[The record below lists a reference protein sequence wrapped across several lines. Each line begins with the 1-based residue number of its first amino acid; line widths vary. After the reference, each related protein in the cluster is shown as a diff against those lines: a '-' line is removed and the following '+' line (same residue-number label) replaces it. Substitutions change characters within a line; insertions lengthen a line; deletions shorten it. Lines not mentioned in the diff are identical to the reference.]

1 MAPDDRANELGDA
14 SLEGLVGPPDE
25 LLGGTPAAGLGG
37 EAAESAELDPE
48 ELQRRTE
55 AVAAVPEAIAELEIP
70 TQLLDVKGAIE
81 AQLEERTVEGAAPMS
96 AEGLAGSENIQGVAI
111 GLADA
116 AGEMAQPTE
125 PGMPTV
131 TLFTAEQ
138 TTPDEIQAVV
148 VDAMGVT
155 EAGRKDVP
163 LSVVTTG
170 IIDARPHRMR
180 LRPAPGGISCGHFAI
195 TAGTLGCLATGRT
208 SPRNGRV
215 LCLSNNHV
223 LANSNNAKYGDCI
236 CQPGPA
242 DGGSCPNDQI
252 AILETFIPI
261 QFGGATNYVDCATGW
276 CWPDRVRRDLMYLY
290 GGAVNYFRINSTIKT
305 GTWGMPV
312 GKSGRTTQLTS
323 GKITQVGASV
333 NVNYGGR
340 VAFFRDQLAIQASS
354 GDFSQG
360 GDSGSIVWTWDA
372 YRNPVGLLF
381 AGGGGTTFANPISRV
396 LPALDINLLT

>member
-1 MAPDDRANELGDA
+1 MAPDDRTDPLGDA
-14 SLEGLVGPPDE
+14 GLEGLSGPPDE
-25 LLGGTPAAGLGG
+25 LLEGTPGVELGG
-37 EAAESAELDPE
+37 VAAESAEFDE
-48 ELQRRTE
+48 EEMGRRLE
-55 AVAAVPEAIAELEIP
+55 EIAAVPELTAELEIP
-70 TQLLDVKGAIE
+70 SQLLDVKSAVE
-81 AQLEERTVEGAAPMS
+81 AQLEQRTVEGVAPLS

-116 AGEMAQPTE
+116 VGEMAQPTE
-125 PGMPTV
+125 PGLPTV
-131 TLFTAEQ
+131 TLYTAEP
-138 TTPDEIQAVV
+138 TTPDAVQEIV
-148 VDAMGVT
+148 VDAMGVA

-170 IIDARPHRMR
+170 IIDAQPHRMR

-223 LANSNNAKYGDCI
+223 LANSNNAQYNDCI

-242 DGGSCPNDQI
+242 DGGTCPNDQI
-252 AILETFIPI
+252 AILERFVPL

-276 CWPDRVRRDLMYLY
+276 CWPDRVRRELMYIY
-290 GGAVNYFRINSTIKT
+290 GGTVNYFRINSAITT
-305 GTWGMPV
+305 GTLGMPV

-333 NVNYGGR
+333 NVSYNGR
-340 VAFFRDQLAIQASS
+340 VAFFRDQLAIQASNTN
-354 GDFSQG
+354 FSQG

-372 YRNPVGLLF
+372 NRCPVGLLF
-381 AGGGGTTFANPISRV
+381 AGGGGTTFANPIARV
-396 LPALDINLLT
+396 LAALDINLLT